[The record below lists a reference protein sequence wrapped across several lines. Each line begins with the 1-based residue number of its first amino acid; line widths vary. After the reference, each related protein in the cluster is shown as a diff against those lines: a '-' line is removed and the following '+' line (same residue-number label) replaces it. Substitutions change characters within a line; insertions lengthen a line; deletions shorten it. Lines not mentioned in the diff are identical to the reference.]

1 MARKSFSI
9 SILSSIP
16 IIVLGYV
23 TQYCSIRFAVNY
35 YPFESLSFLFFTCL
49 ALSSITIAK
58 LQLALSFRHNILKV
72 FLPLLVGLFAL
83 SMTSKM
89 LFQIDLSPF
98 PSYISMLTSQVGF
111 QIYIVFG
118 CWLLLF
124 VLNRVLRNKTKPIFS
139 AKVIAVAF
147 VFILVSA
154 CVHSLCSYTSLKQ
167 MMVTYSSTQ
176 PILPKYSFMGL
187 LYGIQQGISFLTFT
201 VAGFLFSTTAPTS

>member
-1 MARKSFSI
+1 MTKKALSI

-16 IIVLGYV
+16 IVVFGHIA
-23 TQYCSIRFAVNY
+23 QYCSLRFAVNY
-35 YPFESLSFLFFTCL
+35 YLFESLSFLFFTCL

-58 LQLALSFRHNILKV
+58 LQLALSLKHNILKV

-89 LFQIDLSPF
+89 LFQIDLYPLPGFS
-98 PSYISMLTSQVGF
+98 SILISQLGF
-111 QIYIVFG
+111 QIYIVIG

-124 VLNRVLRNKTKPIFS
+124 VLNRVLWKKAKSILS
-139 AKVIAVAF
+139 AKVIAVAL

-154 CVHSLCSYTSLKQ
+154 CVHSLCSYTSLTQ

-176 PILPKYSFMGL
+176 PILPKYSFMGF

-201 VAGFLFSTTAPTS
+201 VAGFLFSTTVPTS

>member
-1 MARKSFSI
+1 MTKKALSI

-16 IIVLGYV
+16 IVVFGYV
-23 TQYCSIRFAVNY
+23 AQYCSLRFAVNY

-58 LQLALSFRHNILKV
+58 LQLALSFKHNILKV

-83 SMTSKM
+83 STTSKM

-98 PSYISMLTSQVGF
+98 PSYISMLMSQVGF
-111 QIYIVFG
+111 QIYIVIG
-118 CWLLLF
+118 CWLLFF
-124 VLNRVLRNKTKPIFS
+124 VLNRVLWKKTRPILS
-139 AKVIAVAF
+139 AKVIAAAL

-154 CVHSLCSYTSLKQ
+154 CVHSLCSYTSLTQ

-201 VAGFLFSTTAPTS
+201 VAGFLYSSTAPTS